1 MFNKIQ
7 PEQLQLPTF
16 FSASGD
22 FLLSDLNTGFKIE
35 LKRDLVGDFDFSGN
49 LTVNNSQVLTTAS
62 STVFNSNSGMLI
74 GGTNNTIGGEYN
86 VVINGNNNT
95 IYGEDNTI
103 LFSDNSTFET
113 GSQQNMLIG
122 GNTVTFESGVVGS
135 TMMGDDTAIRTV
147 DQSRKLILDFASGQR
162 FINDTV
168 FEDDVTV
175 SGNLTISGD
184 RVTRFLD
191 VTGISGAGSIIEN
204 DGSTSV
210 GQGIIVFDLGGKKIR
225 VTGQYI

>member
-49 LTVNNSQVLTTAS
+49 LTVNNNQVLTTAS
-62 STVFNSNSGMLI
+62 STVFNGNSGMLI

-135 TMMGDDTAIRTV
+135 TVMGDDTAIRTV